1 LSVSRQRGIYY
12 EGGEQSLPSK
22 AKLKSNKEVVKGI
35 VDDFSKAKS
44 AVLVDYRGI
53 NVAQDTEM
61 RAALRAAGIKYR
73 IIKNTMTRFA
83 VREIGL
89 EGLEP
94 FLKGPTAL
102 ATSDT
107 DVVAPAKLMS
117 EYAKKI
123 DKIKVKAGVVEGKVV
138 AIKGVD
144 SLATLP
150 PKEVL
155 VAMFLGGLNAP
166 ITGLV
171 NVLNG
176 NIRGLACVLNA
187 IAEKKNNVSEVV

>member
-1 LSVSRQRGIYY
+1 VNK
-12 EGGEQSLPSK
+12 EGGERSLPSK
-22 AKLKSNKEVVKGI
+22 AKLESNKEIVKGI
-35 VDDFSKAKS
+35 AERFSNAKS

-61 RAALRAAGIKYR
+61 RVALRAAGIKYQ
-73 IIKNTMTRFA
+73 ILKNSMMRLA

-89 EGLEP
+89 EDLEQY
-94 FLKGPTAL
+94 LTGPTAV
-102 ATSDT
+102 AMSDT

-123 DKIKVKAGVVEGKVV
+123 DKIKINAAVVEGKVV
-138 AIKGVD
+138 GSKGVD
-144 SLATLP
+144 TIASLP
-150 PKEVL
+150 PREVL
-155 VAMFLGGLNAP
+155 VAMVLGGLNAP
-166 ITGLV
+166 ISGLV

-187 IAEKKNNVSEVV
+187 ILEKNNNVSEVV